1 MRITDYWQLREEIKK
16 GDIKN
21 SYLLAGEND
30 FIKEEIIDLLE
41 TSLVEKKS
49 RAFDET
55 KFYGDELPD
64 DIYRHICSPPV
75 ASKRHLSVIFGIDRI
90 KKGNEQIK
98 RVVESLSPFLCIV
111 LTAGK
116 IDKKKENKFIKWV
129 LDNVYTLVCEKFSED
144 EVKRW
149 ILETVKSK
157 GADISRDA
165 ICLLWDFSGDDML
178 SLHSEI
184 EKLLTFKPKG
194 AIETKDIKAIVGE
207 DRILSIYTLEQ
218 AIYESD
224 LRKGMKALE
233 NLFMWGEKPTVIVY
247 RLRIWLSSS
256 LSGKGWKNSLGF
268 DDAAMAISMLMETE
282 LSIKRGEMDGRFAVE
297 ELVYKLINRR

>member
-1 MRITDYWQLREEIKK
+1 MRITDYWQLREKIKE

-21 SYLLAGEND
+21 SYLLIGEND

-98 RVVESLSPFLCIV
+98 RVVELSSPFLCIV
-111 LTAGK
+111 LTANK

-129 LDNVYTLVCEKFSED
+129 LDNVYTLICKKFSED
-144 EVKRW
+144 EIKKWISEIVKN
-149 ILETVKSK
+149 K
-157 GADISRDA
+157 GTDISRDA
-165 ICLLWDFSGDDML
+165 VSLLWEFAGDDMFL
-178 SLHSEI
+178 LHSEV
-184 EKLLTFKPKG
+184 EKLLAFKSGGK
-194 AIETKDIKAIVGE
+194 IEAEDVKTIVGE
-207 DRILSIYTLEQ
+207 ERVLSIATLEQ
-218 AIYESD
+218 AICD
-224 LRKGMKALE
+224 RDINKGIKALE
-233 NLFMWGEKPTVIVY
+233 NLFMWGEKPTVILY
-247 RLRIWLSSS
+247 QLGRWLSSS
-256 LSGKGWKNSLGF
+256 LSGRGWRNSLGF
-268 DDAAMAISMLMETE
+268 DDAAVAISMLTETE

-297 ELVYKLINRR
+297 ELVYKLIDRR